1 MTDAP
6 APAWRPTGLVWTQT
20 DTPGAALEWLS
31 PAGKVRS
38 SALDVGA
45 QLVLTVGLDRQCVG
59 LWWDGRR
66 IPCVGQAPI
75 APGAKSGQCESCA
88 AIARSRSVATDTK
101 LDDSREFSVYL
112 AHHGSVVKA
121 GITATE
127 RGQVRLLEQGAL
139 SSMFLSAGSLMSAR
153 RCESL
158 LATALGLPQQVHTA
172 RKRAARLVPG
182 SASSRAAELTAVAEQ
197 AADLDWPPGQ
207 SRTSAELVDH
217 TRAYG
222 LADDGVAPDRQL
234 DPLDAG
240 ATISGEVTCRI
251 GRDLYL
257 TATHGVVLLD
267 TGLLQ
272 GWALTRADNDTS
284 FTAQTSPVALSP
296 KPSRETEH
304 DVLF

>member
-1 MTDAP
+1 MTDTP

-20 DTPGAALEWLS
+20 DTPAAILEWLS
-31 PAGKVRS
+31 PTGEVRS

-45 QLVLTVGLDRQCVG
+45 RLVLTVGLDRRCVG

-66 IPCVGQAPI
+66 IPCVAQAAI
-75 APGAKSGQCESCA
+75 APEAKSGQCESCA
-88 AIARSRSVATDTK
+88 AIARSRSIATDTR

-112 AHHGSVVKA
+112 AHHGSLVKA

-139 SSMFLSAGSLMSAR
+139 SSLFLSAGSLMSAR

-158 LATALGLPQQVHTA
+158 LTAALGLPQQVHTA
-172 RKRAARLVPG
+172 RKRAARLAPG
-182 SASSRAAELTAVAEQ
+182 TASSRAEDLAAVAEQ
-197 AADLDWPPGQ
+197 AAGLDWPPGQ
-207 SRTSAELVDH
+207 RRTSAEPVDH

-222 LADDGVAPDRQL
+222 LTDEGVAPDRQL
-234 DPLDAG
+234 DPLYVG
-240 ATISGEVTCRI
+240 ATISGELICRI

-257 TATHGVVLLD
+257 TAPYGVVLLD

-272 GWALTRADNDTS
+272 GWALTRADHDTS
-284 FTAQTSPVALSP
+284 FTAPTSPVAPSP